1 VYADEL
7 WAWRDRGLWD
17 AFFSAPANLSKS
29 LGRKP
34 TTLEVINAMPISE
47 AATGKRLDRARTK
60 GLLDGV
66 PQGKEV
72 VWAAKV
78 KE

>member
-1 VYADEL
+1 
-7 WAWRDRGLWD
+7 
-17 AFFSAPANLSKS
+17 
-29 LGRKP
+29 
-34 TTLEVINAMPISE
+34 MPISE
-47 AATGKRLDRARTK
+47 AATRKRLDRARTK

-78 KE
+78 KERDVGHFLQSVGFLRLQFPTECT